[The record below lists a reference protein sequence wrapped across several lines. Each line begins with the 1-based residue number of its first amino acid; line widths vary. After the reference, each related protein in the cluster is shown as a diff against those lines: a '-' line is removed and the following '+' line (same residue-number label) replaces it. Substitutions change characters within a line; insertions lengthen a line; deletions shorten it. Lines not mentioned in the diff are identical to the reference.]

1 MTNLHQLEINDLSF
15 EQYNETEELCARQ
28 TKLITGGRGPTY
40 YRFEGSNS
48 KELIIRT
55 YKKVTESQLLLTAIE
70 LAKWVN
76 GEISGNEADSNVEK
90 ITGLSGTAV
99 IAQTTDW

>member
-15 EQYNETEELCARQ
+15 EQSNKTEELCARQ

-40 YRFEGSNS
+40 YRFEGNNA
-48 KELIIRT
+48 KELTIRT
-55 YKKVTESQLLLTAIE
+55 YKKISESQLLLVAIE
-70 LAKWVN
+70 FAKWSG
-76 GEISGNEADSNVEK
+76 GEISDSKVDSNVEK

-99 IAQTTDW
+99 IAQTNDW